1 MDFLNQLETATSKVD
16 QDPIT
21 IIFAIIAGIVPS
33 ILWLV
38 FWLRED
44 KERPEPKGLLFLT
57 FVGGMISVM
66 LVLPLQKF
74 ADSTFRGDY
83 STLILI
89 WAGIEEVVKFF
100 IVYIIALRSRVAD
113 EPLDFAVYCITGALG
128 FAALENA
135 LFLIQPI
142 AVSDTVVGLL
152 TGNLRFLGATLLH
165 GVSTSI
171 IGIMLGLTFG
181 RGLFRKSVALL
192 FGLFLSISL
201 HGIFNLFIIKDSSQ
215 LWSTFGML
223 WAAAVII
230 ILLFEKLRRMSADLA
245 AERGE
250 LAQNIHG

>member
-1 MDFLNQLETATSKVD
+1 MDILNQLETATTRVD

-21 IIFAIIAGIVPS
+21 VIVAILAGIIPAII
-33 ILWLV
+33 WLI

-44 KERPEPKGLLFLT
+44 KERPEPRGLLFLT

-66 LVLPLQKF
+66 LVLPLQQF
-74 ADSTFRGDY
+74 ADTNFRGDY
-83 STLILI
+83 SSLVII
-89 WAGIEEVVKFF
+89 WAGIEEIVKFL
-100 IVYIIALRSRVAD
+100 IVFLIALRSRVAD
-113 EPLDFAVYCITGALG
+113 EPLDFAIYCITGALG
-128 FAALENA
+128 FSALENA

-165 GVSTSI
+165 GVSSAI
-171 IGIMLGLTFG
+171 IGIMIGMTFG
-181 RGLFRKSVALL
+181 KGVFKKMVAFT

-201 HGIFNLFIIKDSSQ
+201 HGIFNLFIIRDSSQ
-215 LWSTFGML
+215 IWSTFGML

-230 ILLFEKLRRMSADLA
+230 ILLFEKLRRMSTDLA
-245 AERGE
+245 MERGE